1 MDFAI
6 LEVVVCFTKYLNW
19 KQDFCVLKNI
29 FFLALLIGKHQ
40 LEMSIN
46 LVAMSIPIAQTII
59 PKYSRSFFMP
69 WGKSV
74 FLSRSRFSY

>member
-19 KQDFCVLKNI
+19 KQDFSVLKNI
-29 FFLALLIGKHQ
+29 FFRALLIEKHQ

-46 LVAMSIPIAQTII
+46 LVAISIPIAQTII
-59 PKYSRSFFMP
+59 PKYSRSFFYALGEVCIP
-69 WGKSV
+69 VKK
-74 FLSRSRFSY
+74 